1 MGCDSCGAGRGE
13 VVPVSGTGSDQS
25 GPYMFVAI
33 GCGSTEVRCGGANP

>member
-25 GPYMFVAI
+25 DQTCSLQLA
-33 GCGSTEVRCGGANP
+33 ADQQK